1 MLDRRP
7 QSSPRHR
14 RRFGLVGLALTAL
27 VGCGQITSTAAISDA
42 RYAVERAAT
51 FDAAT
56 YAVYEFTS
64 AEAYLDKA
72 REEWATSDFQHA
84 LSYAQ
89 RALELAEAALARAAA
104 NPARPVPAQG
114 GPNVGP

>member
-7 QSSPRHR
+7 PQSPRWSPPR
-14 RRFGLVGLALTAL
+14 CLVGLAFVVLA
-27 VGCGQITSTAAISDA
+27 GCGQITSTAAINDA
-42 RYAVERAAT
+42 RDAVERAAAV
-51 FDAAT
+51 DAGT

-89 RALELAEAALARAAA
+89 RALDFAEAALERAVAS
-104 NPARPVPAQG
+104 PSRPVMAPG
-114 GPNVGP
+114 GANAAP